1 MQPLRRHITKQNVTN
16 KDDGTCYY
24 KMTEPFNER
33 SEEGKGEE
41 KCEDVCV
48 RVRACVGWYVCRRVV
63 GKSSVKSGRECET
76 VANSLKVYVFFMS
89 LHTFMVISVLT
100 PVQLAPKSPEKQ

>member
-41 KCEDVCV
+41 KREDVCV

-76 VANSLKVYVFFMS
+76 VANSLKVCVFFMS

>member
-1 MQPLRRHITKQNVTN
+1 
-16 KDDGTCYY
+16 
-24 KMTEPFNER
+24 MTEPFNER

-76 VANSLKVYVFFMS
+76 VANSLKVCVFYVAAHLYGHLCVNTCS
-89 LHTFMVISVLT
+89 IST
-100 PVQLAPKSPEKQ
+100 

>member
-1 MQPLRRHITKQNVTN
+1 
-16 KDDGTCYY
+16 
-24 KMTEPFNER
+24 MTEPFNER

-48 RVRACVGWYVCRRVV
+48 RVRACVGWCVCRRVV

-76 VANSLKVYVFFMS
+76 VADSLKVCVFFYVAAHLYGHLCVNTCS
-89 LHTFMVISVLT
+89 IST
-100 PVQLAPKSPEKQ
+100 